1 MKELFWCWVCWRS
14 APPRSLILERDTARF
29 MNEPGRLE
37 SRPGR
42 KELNANMS
50 EVVLPPSRIFVQP
63 QEYTEALV
71 VFFFIPL
78 CDIKHPWR
86 SRYCQT
92 IVQWQ
97 VTGNSSLYWF
107 LRTTMQQLYFSL
119 KEMMQTR
126 NTRMN
131 QCCNDAEDIGCRV
144 WKRTAA
150 TMFFWGRRA
159 GCSKHCWT
167 LNWAPDL
174 PRKPSCALL
183 REEND
188 KTSTSSC

>member
-92 IVQWQ
+92 VVQWQ
-97 VTGNSSLYWF
+97 VASSTF
-107 LRTTMQQLYFSL
+107 LNIILLFIDLSEPPCSSCIFPWKRWCKPEIHVWVNVTTMQRTLAVESG
-119 KEMMQTR
+119 KESNYLLWELQQR
-126 NTRMN
+126 CSSEADEQAAVNT
-131 QCCNDAEDIGCRV
+131 
-144 WKRTAA
+144 
-150 TMFFWGRRA
+150 A
-159 GCSKHCWT
+159 G
-167 LNWAPDL
+167 L
-174 PRKPSCALL
+174 
-183 REEND
+183 
-188 KTSTSSC
+188 